1 MAEAT
6 RRQCVPCAARAA
18 RLLRPRRVRADG
30 AASLR
35 TPISALC
42 VTVSVHHEIA
52 AARPR
57 AAGLFRGRRVSRAA
71 PAAVTLLWAPRFCE
85 SVRPRDGRLYVTF
98 M

>member
-1 MAEAT
+1 MRCDVLTLEVPMAEAT
-6 RRQCVPCAARAA
+6 RRQCVLCAARAA

-57 AAGLFRGRRVSRAA
+57 AAGLFWSCGQSCAVRR
-71 PAAVTLLWAPRFCE
+71 PQQ
-85 SVRPRDGRLYVTF
+85 
-98 M
+98 